1 MQPWYRIAIG
11 GDEPFTK
18 KGALRPI
25 TVTAKTRQGRKVCTF
40 VTGFEQ
46 FRLSGDALAE
56 ALRVRCA
63 SSTSGT
69 YCLLLGSN

>member
-11 GDEPFTK
+11 SDEPFTK

-25 TVTAKTRQGRKVCTF
+25 TVAAKTRQGRKVCTYI
-40 VTGFEQ
+40 TGFEQ
-46 FRLSGDALAE
+46 YHLSGDALAE

-69 YCLLLGSN
+69 Y